1 MNLIIHRSSSI
12 EQLRSIPWKDGSEAE
27 YAAGKAL
34 SSAQAVDEAIAA
46 LQMMG

>member
-1 MNLIIHRSSSI
+1 MNLIIYPSNSN
-12 EQLRSIPWKDGSEAE
+12 EQLRSIPGKDGYEAE